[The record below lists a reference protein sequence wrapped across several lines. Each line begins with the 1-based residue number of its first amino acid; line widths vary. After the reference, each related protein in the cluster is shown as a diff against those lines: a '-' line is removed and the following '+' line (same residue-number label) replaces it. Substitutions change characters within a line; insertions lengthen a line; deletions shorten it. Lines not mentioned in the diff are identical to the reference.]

1 MERGTRNLLVG
12 LLLAIIL
19 VGVGSGAFFVGLSV
33 GRSQSSAPAAAPT
46 GARAPATASGGAS
59 PAAPTTPSP
68 GNIREQLDVFQEA
81 YDIIQAEFYGDMPSD
96 TDLVYGAIRGMLQRL
111 DDRNTAFLEP
121 SIAEISRESRSG
133 SYGGIGAIVDLSE
146 GQALE
151 IVRVFRGTPAEK
163 EGIRAG
169 DIVTAVDGR
178 SIIGLSLDEMVTLV
192 RGPAGSQ
199 VRLTIE
205 RADTPKPFE
214 VVVTRA
220 DIVVPLVEQR
230 MIGSD
235 IAYINLSSF
244 DNPTAVEQLN
254 RDLQQLL
261 ARNPKGLILDLRGNL
276 GGLLDQAIAVSD
288 LFLDD
293 GLVAIERERDGSE
306 ETFRSDSGDLAE
318 KIPLVILVDA
328 GSASASEIVAGAVQ
342 DRERGILIGTTTF
355 GKGSVQRINTL
366 SDGSEL
372 RLTIARWFTPDD
384 RAIHGEGL
392 EPDITVEPG
401 DDPNSDPQ
409 LDRAVEYL
417 RTGK

>member
-33 GRSQSSAPAAAPT
+33 GRAQSGEPAPA
-46 GARAPATASGGAS
+46 SGDAS
-59 PAAPTTPSP
+59 PTPSQ
-68 GNIREQLDVFQEA
+68 GSIREQLDVFQEV
-81 YDIIQAEFYGDMPSD
+81 YDIIQAEFYGDIPSD

-121 SIAEISRESRSG
+121 AIAEIDRESRSG

-151 IVRVFRGTPAEK
+151 IVRVFRGTPAEQQ
-163 EGIRAG
+163 GIRAG
-169 DIVTAVDGR
+169 DVVTAVDGR
-178 SIIGLSLDEMVTLV
+178 SIIGLSLDEMVALV
-192 RGPAGSQ
+192 RGPSGSQ

-230 MIGSD
+230 MIGAD

-244 DNPTAVEQLN
+244 DNPTAVEQLS

-261 ARNPKGLILDLRGNL
+261 ARNPKGLILDLRGNR

-288 LFLDD
+288 LFLDE

-318 KIPLVILVDA
+318 AIPLVVLVDA

-342 DRERGILIGTTTF
+342 DRERGVLIGTTTF

-372 RLTIARWFTPDD
+372 RVTIARWFTPDD

-392 EPDITVEPG
+392 EPDITVEAG